1 MSERAN
7 GPAGQERR
15 WLPPIGLL
23 LLTVVLIPTLGM
35 AMQAT
40 SSAAT
45 RWSQRSAAVSLR
57 RDADAMDQLIL
68 LRGKVTAEYVN
79 AASVA
84 TGADL
89 GLDTAKL
96 SAFYHFD
103 FAAQMKSARA
113 AVDADTTR
121 VAFAGLQSDLA
132 GLHSLRADLD
142 AGRLHFAD
150 VDVFFTKFDGNIDTL
165 WQGRLD
171 AASKLTSAAERYG
184 DSVSRQ
190 LHAIEATFDAFRT
203 AFERTSLASALL
215 TGKNT
220 PANIEALVAA
230 STRFAANVADF
241 SGQLGPKA
249 AIAWRNVKADPAGRQ
264 FDAVVD
270 RAVKAGISDGP
281 RYVAVDPGV
290 YGAELIAAGKWVVD
304 LTSVNAAASLDLKD
318 FVGHLEATALRSLL
332 LESFLAAAA
341 VLLTTIAAVLTARAV
356 ARPAR
361 RLAAAARQISA
372 GELSISPLPIEGTRE
387 LAETSRALN
396 DMAAT
401 LTALERY
408 AVTLAEQ
415 PLSTTLNE
423 PLPGRTGRALQVT
436 LDHLQDSIHEREHD
450 RAALQ
455 RASTHDD
462 LTGLLNRGAAL
473 EAITRDLARSRRDN
487 IPLMVL
493 FIDLDAFKL
502 INDTYG
508 HQIGDDALRITADAL
523 RAEARGSDVIARL
536 GGDEFLVSGFAVDP
550 AEVESIARRV
560 HDAIS
565 ARVVSIG
572 EVRLEIN
579 SSIGIA
585 LAESDDTAESI
596 VRRADLALYRAK
608 RGGRDQVAWPDRFS
622 RTSH

>member
-1 MSERAN
+1 
-7 GPAGQERR
+7 
-15 WLPPIGLL
+15 
-23 LLTVVLIPTLGM
+23 
-35 AMQAT
+35 
-40 SSAAT
+40 
-45 RWSQRSAAVSLR
+45 
-57 RDADAMDQLIL
+57 
-68 LRGKVTAEYVN
+68 
-79 AASVA
+79 
-84 TGADL
+84 
-89 GLDTAKL
+89 
-96 SAFYHFD
+96 
-103 FAAQMKSARA
+103 
-113 AVDADTTR
+113 
-121 VAFAGLQSDLA
+121 
-132 GLHSLRADLD
+132 
-142 AGRLHFAD
+142 
-150 VDVFFTKFDGNIDTL
+150 
-165 WQGRLD
+165 
-171 AASKLTSAAERYG
+171 
-184 DSVSRQ
+184 
-190 LHAIEATFDAFRT
+190 
-203 AFERTSLASALL
+203 
-215 TGKNT
+215 
-220 PANIEALVAA
+220 
-230 STRFAANVADF
+230 
-241 SGQLGPKA
+241 
-249 AIAWRNVKADPAGRQ
+249 
-264 FDAVVD
+264 
-270 RAVKAGISDGP
+270 
-281 RYVAVDPGV
+281 
-290 YGAELIAAGKWVVD
+290 
-304 LTSVNAAASLDLKD
+304 
-318 FVGHLEATALRSLL
+318 
-332 LESFLAAAA
+332 
-341 VLLTTIAAVLTARAV
+341 
-356 ARPAR
+356 
-361 RLAAAARQISA
+361 
-372 GELSISPLPIEGTRE
+372 
-387 LAETSRALN
+387 
-396 DMAAT
+396 MAAT

-436 LDHLQDSIHEREHD
+436 LDHLQDSVHEREHD
-450 RAALQ
+450 RATLQ

-572 EVRLEIN
+572 EGRLEIN